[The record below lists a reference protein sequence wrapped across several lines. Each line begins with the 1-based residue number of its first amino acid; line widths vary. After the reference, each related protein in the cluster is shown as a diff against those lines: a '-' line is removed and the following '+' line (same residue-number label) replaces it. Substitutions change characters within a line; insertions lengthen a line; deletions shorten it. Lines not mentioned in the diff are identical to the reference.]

1 MGIWWFCDFH
11 LTENSDIIVLCK
23 LYSTSCQSLTCHW
36 DKILYLCP
44 INSSHWVKIT
54 LWKYLYRCINFSDS
68 LIKVAASEVGL
79 LAPYRGD
86 VVLKYAKPS
95 RRNLDDWT
103 EGAHGCLESRRPI
116 YQINA
121 VSSPHLYCFHAGWGT
136 FRKSTEVGHVAF
148 QHEYGFS
155 NSMELDDCWRP
166 SIIFHRHTV
175 VPPGFHALCCCVAFR
190 GSTGEVSVTI
200 PVTFRLAHSRALLN
214 CSLHHQ

>member
-1 MGIWWFCDFH
+1 MRHAYWKKINTI
-11 LTENSDIIVLCK
+11 LLKRRVPLNLLS
-23 LYSTSCQSLTCHW
+23 LYKQAEETL
-36 DKILYLCP
+36 
-44 INSSHWVKIT
+44 IT
-54 LWKYLYRCINFSDS
+54 T
-68 LIKVAASEVGL
+68 ASEVGL

-190 GSTGEVSVTI
+190 GSTGEEPVTI
-200 PVTFRLAHSRALLN
+200 PVTLRLAHSRALLN